1 MCHKHQ
7 FPCLHCHPHD
17 YIRMVQHMIE
27 SCLVFQMSKDESV
40 EALAKHANIEPVI
53 TLTVWEELLK
63 ENKAF
68 FQEYFQAL
76 SPRQSSVD

>member
-27 SCLVFQMSKDESV
+27 SCLVFQMSKDECV

-53 TLTVWEELLK
+53 TLTVQQRVSTQ
-63 ENKAF
+63 NMTAF
-68 FQEYFQAL
+68 RRRKHWQRFK
-76 SPRQSSVD
+76 